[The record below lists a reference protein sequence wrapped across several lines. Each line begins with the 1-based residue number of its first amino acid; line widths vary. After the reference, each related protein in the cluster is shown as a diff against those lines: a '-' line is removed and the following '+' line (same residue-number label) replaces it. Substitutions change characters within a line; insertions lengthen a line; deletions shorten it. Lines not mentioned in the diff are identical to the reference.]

1 MLTLDATFD
10 RIGSALRQMGY
21 TFTKEEKASDASGD
35 RVALFARPNMA
46 VRVSWSGKA
55 RLLALQVLAE
65 GDWVDFAK
73 RSFGPNGLEDTAVD
87 ALVRAIRNEVAET
100 STDPG

>member
-1 MLTLDATFD
+1 MLTLDAAFN

-21 TFTKEEKASDASGD
+21 SFTKEQNPDESGD
-35 RVALFARPNMA
+35 RVALYTRPNMS
-46 VRVSWSGKA
+46 VRVRWSGKA
-55 RLLALQVLAE
+55 RLLALQVDADGE
-65 GDWVDFAK
+65 WVDFAK
-73 RSFGPNGLEDTAVD
+73 RSFGPTGLEDTAVD